1 MISALRTTVHYW
13 RKRPIWAA
21 ALAALITA
29 LTFGGPAAC
38 FVHCLLLDATHHQLH
53 VALFDDQQRHMHE
66 HHRAAAQA
74 DCPIA
79 AQHTQHSEHAE
90 PSALTVAILLP
101 LALLPHLLGV
111 RFPRLIEALL
121 GLSIALQPPRRPPR
135 LTHS

>member
-1 MISALRTTVHYW
+1 MISALRTTVHFW
-13 RKRPIWAA
+13 RKRPIRVV

-38 FVHCLLLDATHHQLH
+38 FVHCLLLDAAHHQPH
-53 VALFDDQQRHMHE
+53 VALFDDQQRHIHE

-74 DCPIA
+74 DCPSA

-101 LALLPHLLGV
+101 LALLPHLLV
-111 RFPRLIEALL
+111 VSFEPLIESPPS
-121 GLSIALQPPRRPPR
+121 LSIALQPPRRPPR
-135 LTHS
+135 LA